1 MHLTPQ
7 FIFLHAFFITDTKI
21 MPSKGKRFN
30 ARFPPPRVKKI
41 MQADE
46 DVGKIAQTSP
56 VVVAK
61 AVELFLMDVLKN
73 SLEIAQDEFKVKTI
87 TPLQIKKYI
96 ERNPEKLGFLKE
108 LGETISDEEK
118 KVSRKRKGSNKDEVE
133 KNNDGEVKKS
143 GKTVKLKKAKKE
155 NKSGS
160 DLNYIYEDDES
171 KKESS

>member
-1 MHLTPQ
+1 MGVEL
-7 FIFLHAFFITDTKI
+7 TDTKI

-30 ARFPPPRVKKI
+30 AGRFPPPRVKKI

-108 LGETISDEEK
+108 LGDTISDEEK
-118 KVSRKRKGSNKDEVE
+118 KVSRKRKG
-133 KNNDGEVKKS
+133 
-143 GKTVKLKKAKKE
+143 
-155 NKSGS
+155 
-160 DLNYIYEDDES
+160 
-171 KKESS
+171 

>member
-1 MHLTPQ
+1 MGSNLQ
-7 FIFLHAFFITDTKI
+7 IQKN

-108 LGETISDEEK
+108 LGDTISDEEK
-118 KVSRKRKGSNKDEVE
+118 KVSRKRKGSSKLGNIEQDENE
-133 KNNDGEVKKS
+133 SKKS
-143 GKTVKLKKAKKE
+143 GKNVKLKKAKKE
-155 NKSGS
+155 
-160 DLNYIYEDDES
+160 
-171 KKESS
+171 